1 MEMTTQPASFR
12 ERRFYRIRSCSLITT
27 KGKGAQSE
35 ETPDA
40 FEGVEDVLCR
50 LAQTHPTQTPE
61 RWELITQK
69 LNRAMRN
76 KKISAQPMKDI
87 FAKEG
92 LCIPQCWVAEKTQA
106 EKDRALARGQKS
118 AEKKKGAL
126 GRTLF
131 GKQKTVAAA
140 VAGSDRNRTGEAQ
153 AVGEVKADEANEA
166 DTETESDE
174 DVADHPAARTE
185 GGASVYKYKA
195 LSKYEVFSFMRRVHD
210 RAGAA
215 IIETEEAVEDMR
227 EAKKM
232 VDMLYEHLPVQ
243 TVKEISQQN
252 RINANLMQDSVA
264 YGEIDIS
271 HFLKVMVKLKRIHGN
286 MMSAGGSFWD
296 LGSGVGK
303 CVIAAAMMHNWE
315 PITSFSHIC
324 FQRKKSC
331 YGVECLEDLRAAARP
346 TLERWRKE
354 EVLKLNSVKAKI
366 RVDFINADAMN
377 QKGWVAEATLL
388 FVHTNFSAKDIIEI
402 KTKADGMKVRT
413 VKKSTGSCPAI
424 LCAERT
430 LRRRSSVGNIT
441 SRYEFVIR
449 MCTVVGKIE
458 SPEVQKD
465 S

>member
-1 MEMTTQPASFR
+1 MGAGASAKKRGAEGKSKGVVR
-12 ERRFYRIRSCSLITT
+12 E
-27 KGKGAQSE
+27 KGDKSVGVAERKGSAVVGKPGDVDGGQKGAQSE
-35 ETPDA
+35 ETSEA

-92 LCIPQCWVAEKTQA
+92 LCIPQCWVAEKIQA
-106 EKDRALARGQKS
+106 EKDRALARAHKS

-131 GKQKTVAAA
+131 GKKKKKTAAAA
-140 VAGSDRNRTGEAQ
+140 VAGSDRKKTGEAQ
-153 AVGEVKADEANEA
+153 AVGEIKADEANET

-174 DVADHPAARTE
+174 DVADDPAARTD
-185 GGASVYKYKA
+185 GRQTSVYKYKA

-215 IIETEEAVEDMR
+215 IIETEEAVEDMHK
-227 EAKKM
+227 AKKM

-243 TVKEISQQN
+243 TLKEISQQN
-252 RINANLMQDSVA
+252 RINASLMQDSVA

-271 HFLKVMVKLKRIHGN
+271 HFLKVMVKLKRIHGS

-315 PITSFSHIC
+315 
-324 FQRKKSC
+324 SC

-354 EVLKLNSVKAKI
+354 EVPKLNSVKAKI
-366 RVDFINADAMN
+366 RVDFINADAMK

-402 KTKADGMKVRT
+402 KTKADGMKVGAIALSVSLAAVNDDKWGLLAVEQIKT
-413 VKKSTGSCPAI
+413 SWGSANLYI
-424 LCAERT
+424 HE
-430 LRRRSSVGNIT
+430 
-441 SRYEFVIR
+441 
-449 MCTVVGKIE
+449 KIA
-458 SPEVQKD
+458 S
-465 S
+465 

>member
-1 MEMTTQPASFR
+1 
-12 ERRFYRIRSCSLITT
+12 
-27 KGKGAQSE
+27 
-35 ETPDA
+35 
-40 FEGVEDVLCR
+40 
-50 LAQTHPTQTPE
+50 
-61 RWELITQK
+61 
-69 LNRAMRN
+69 
-76 KKISAQPMKDI
+76 
-87 FAKEG
+87 
-92 LCIPQCWVAEKTQA
+92 WVAEKIQT
-106 EKDRALARGQKS
+106 EKDRALARAHKS

-131 GKQKTVAAA
+131 GKKTKKKTAAA
-140 VAGSDRNRTGEAQ
+140 VVAGSDRKKTGEAQ
-153 AVGEVKADEANEA
+153 AVGAITTDEANET

-174 DVADHPAARTE
+174 DVADDPAARTE
-185 GGASVYKYKA
+185 GGLTSVYKYKA

-210 RAGAA
+210 RSGAA

-227 EAKKM
+227 KAKKM

-243 TVKEISQQN
+243 TLKEISQQN
-252 RINANLMQDSVA
+252 RINACLMQDSVA

-315 PITSFSHIC
+315 
-324 FQRKKSC
+324 SC

-354 EVLKLNSVKAKI
+354 EVPKLNSVKAQI
-366 RVDFINADAMN
+366 RVDFINADAMK

-402 KTKADGMKVRT
+402 KTKADGMKV
-413 VKKSTGSCPAI
+413 GAI
-424 LCAERT
+424 AL
-430 LRRRSSVGNIT
+430 SVSLAAVNDDKWGLLAVEQIKT
-441 SRYEFVIR
+441 SWGVANLYIHE
-449 MCTVVGKIE
+449 KIAA
-458 SPEVQKD
+458 
-465 S
+465 

>member
-1 MEMTTQPASFR
+1 MGAGASAKKR
-12 ERRFYRIRSCSLITT
+12 GAEGKSKGVVRGKGDKKAGVAESKRSAVVGTPGDAGGGQ
-27 KGKGAQSE
+27 KKGAQSE
-35 ETPDA
+35 ETSEA

-92 LCIPQCWVAEKTQA
+92 LCIPQCWVAEKAQA
-106 EKDRALARGQKS
+106 EKDRALARAQKA
-118 AEKKKGAL
+118 AEKKEGAL
-126 GRTLF
+126 GRILF
-131 GKQKTVAAA
+131 GKKKKKTPAAA
-140 VAGSDRNRTGEAQ
+140 VAGSDRKKTGEGQ
-153 AVGEVKADEANEA
+153 AVGEVKADEANET

-174 DVADHPAARTE
+174 NVADDPAAGTE
-185 GGASVYKYKA
+185 GGQASEYKYKA

-215 IIETEEAVEDMR
+215 MINTEEAVEDMR
-227 EAKKM
+227 KAKKM
-232 VDMLYEHLPVQ
+232 VDTLYEHLPVQ
-243 TVKEISQQN
+243 TLKEISQQN
-252 RINANLMQDSVA
+252 RINASLMQDSVA

-315 PITSFSHIC
+315 
-324 FQRKKSC
+324 SC

-354 EVLKLNSVKAKI
+354 EVPKLHSVKAKI
-366 RVDFINADAMN
+366 RVDFINADAMK

-402 KTKADGMKVRT
+402 KTKANGMKVGAIALSVSLAAVNEDKWGLLAVEQIKT
-413 VKKSTGSCPAI
+413 SWGSANLYI
-424 LCAERT
+424 HEKLAA
-430 LRRRSSVGNIT
+430 
-441 SRYEFVIR
+441 
-449 MCTVVGKIE
+449 
-458 SPEVQKD
+458 
-465 S
+465 